1 MIHVLYFVKVV
12 ENETGSNPP
21 DESSLLLSAAVGV
34 SPLYVYSI
42 SVSCHKAQSSQSDLI
57 LFLFFFCLS
66 ETVWAPLDLPAL
78 VTENMPDPPD
88 RIFWKAVLL
97 LPSDHESV
105 ASLADR

>member
-1 MIHVLYFVKVV
+1 MYLVKVV
-12 ENETGSNPP
+12 ENETRSDPP
-21 DESSLLLSAAVGV
+21 DESPLLLSAAARVRD
-34 SPLYVYSI
+34 
-42 SVSCHKAQSSQSDLI
+42 KLI
-57 LFLFFFCLS
+57 NMLVFFCYILISLFKKNIYIFYVALS

-78 VTENMPDPPD
+78 VTENIHNPPD